1 MKIRILTPTYN
12 EEKNIYILHKQIK
25 DKMEKLGIDYEH
37 VVIDNNSTDNTQ
49 KYIRDIAKTDK
60 NFKAIFNLKNF
71 GHIKSPY
78 YGLIDSSAD
87 ATILMMSDLQDPV
100 DIIPDM
106 IKEWKDGRQI
116 VLLQKESNTDKFIL
130 RTFKNL
136 YYKFLNKISIHN
148 PEKNIIGSGLY
159 DKKVIEFLKSLKD
172 PYPYLRGLIFEIGFD
187 IKLIKFSQPKRIYGK
202 TKNNFFTLLDLGI
215 LGLVKHTKLS
225 RFLTIFGFIL
235 SFLSLSVSIVFF
247 ILKIFFWNYFSL
259 GIAPIIIGVFF
270 FSSIQI
276 LFLGIIGEYVSV
288 ILDYNKNLPLVL
300 EKERINFN

>member
-12 EEKNIYILHKQIK
+12 EEKNINILHKQIK
-25 DKMEKLGIDYEH
+25 KHMEKLEIDYEH
-37 VVIDNNSTDNTQ
+37 VVIDNNSNDNTQ

-60 NFKAIFNLKNF
+60 KFKAILNLKNF
-71 GHIKSPY
+71 GHVKSPY
-78 YGLIDSSAD
+78 YGLIDSTAD

-100 DIIPDM
+100 ELISDM
-106 IKEWKDGRQI
+106 IKEWKNGRQI
-116 VLLQKESNTDKFIL
+116 VLLQKQRNTDKFIL
-130 RTFKNL
+130 RIFKNL
-136 YYKFLNKISIHN
+136 YYKFINKISMHN

-159 DKKVIEFLKSLKD
+159 DKKVIEYLKSLKD
-172 PYPYLRGLIFEIGFD
+172 PYPYLRGLIFEMGFD
-187 IKLIKFSQPKRIYGK
+187 VKLIKFNQPKRIHGK

-225 RFLTIFGFIL
+225 RFLTIVGFLL
-235 SFLSLSVSIVFF
+235 SFLSLSISVIFF
-247 ILKIFFWNYFSL
+247 ILKILFWSYFSL

-276 LFLGIIGEYVSV
+276 LFLGIIGEYVNV
-288 ILDYNKNLPLVL
+288 ILDYNKNLPLVI